1 MDSTQ
6 ITVHKTF
13 IDAIVTN
20 NVIEANRA
28 LAEGLLIA
36 FEGCEANGYALSDT
50 QKIEIMQCL
59 TYCSRNNE
67 QEMMANANFMLN
79 MHRACEDNPDIL
91 EGLEDIINNR
101 EDENA

>member
-6 ITVHKTF
+6 ITVYKTF
-13 IDAIVTN
+13 IDSIVMN

-28 LAEGLLIA
+28 LAEGLLVA
-36 FEGCEANGYALSDT
+36 FEGCEANGYALSDE

-79 MHRACEDNPDIL
+79 MHKACEDHPEIL
-91 EGLEDIINNR
+91 EGLEDIIGNE